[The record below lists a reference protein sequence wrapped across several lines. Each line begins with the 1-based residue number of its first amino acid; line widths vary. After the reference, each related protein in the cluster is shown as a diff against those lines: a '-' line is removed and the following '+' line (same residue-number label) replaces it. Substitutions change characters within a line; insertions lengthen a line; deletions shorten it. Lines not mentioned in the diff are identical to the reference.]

1 MFEEI
6 YGKAPKLSATSSK
19 PLALLS
25 SAASFQ
31 ASSAFLHPCLS
42 ARGGGGRAREGEGE
56 GEGGG
61 GREGNRKE
69 DQKEG
74 GERDR

>member
-6 YGKAPKLSATSSK
+6 YGKAPKSSATSSK
-19 PLALLS
+19 PLALHYKLLLHS
-25 SAASFQ
+25 STHVCQ
-31 ASSAFLHPCLS
+31 REGEGGE
-42 ARGGGGRAREGEGE
+42 RGGEEGEGE
-56 GEGGG
+56 GEG

-74 GERDR
+74 GARDR